1 MANQKEGQ
9 PMLVQVEALSRALKL
24 LVAAGCEYA
33 VIDAAG
39 TKHGTLEVVDK
50 TTARKPRNHPPG
62 SYLEHHKP
70 LTSAMQ
76 AGDSKT
82 VPFGPFS
89 AADDRESLRSSIS
102 AYCSREWGGGTYITA
117 MGADGIEVLRVE

>member
-1 MANQKEGQ
+1 M
-9 PMLVQVEALSRALKL
+9 QVEALSRALKL
-24 LVAAGCEYA
+24 LAAAGCEFA

-39 TKHGTLEVVDK
+39 VKHGTLEVVDK
-50 TTARKPRNHPPG
+50 STAKKPRNHPPG

-70 LTSAMQ
+70 LTSVMQ
-76 AGDSKT
+76 AGQSQT

-102 AYCSREWGGGTYITA
+102 AYCSREWGSGTYITA
-117 MGADGIEVLRVE
+117 MATNGIEVLRVE